1 MATSE
6 ANRAVHR
13 LVDMV
18 VEEVSLVDRAANQ
31 HRFLIVKRSEPM
43 DQNTAPA
50 QAATYTQPGDETAPT
65 AAEETPTDLNEQ
77 PDADSGETL
86 DADSPE
92 VLGSDAGTEQPSA
105 FALATQALQSL
116 TAAVQ
121 MLASVPKGEARD
133 QIAELARQL
142 GATGLAGSDEA
153 SRESASPPAD
163 DEEDTAQK
171 ASLPVPRGASGQPD
185 AVNTK
190 LDSIAAGLRALG
202 ETMKQHQRRLAQV
215 EKRFGL
221 PNSSPSGEHQAKPQ
235 EPEGIGWPLDL
246 NRSLDRDSVDKS
258 VSFHDV

>member
-1 MATSE
+1 MATSDT
-6 ANRAVHR
+6 NRTVHR

-43 DQNTAPA
+43 DQNTVPA
-50 QAATYTQPGDETAPT
+50 EAATDVQSGDETAPPDV
-65 AAEETPTDLNEQ
+65 EETPLDLNEE
-77 PDADSGETL
+77 PDGDSGETVG
-86 DADSPE
+86 DDSPE
-92 VLGSDAGTEQPSA
+92 VAGADVGTDQPSA

-121 MLASVPKGEARD
+121 MLASVPEGEARD

-142 GATGLAGSDEA
+142 GMAGSSGSVESSDGLPLPPAVDEGHTA
-153 SRESASPPAD
+153 EEASPPAPKK
-163 DEEDTAQK
+163 AQGK
-171 ASLPVPRGASGQPD
+171 PN

-190 LDSIAAGLRALG
+190 LDSIAAGLRVLS

-221 PNSSPSGEHQAKPQ
+221 PNSSPSGEHQARPA
-235 EPEGIGWPLDL
+235 EPEDIGWPLDL

>member
-50 QAATYTQPGDETAPT
+50 QAATDSQAGDETAPP
-65 AAEETPTDLNEQ
+65 AAEEMPTDLNEE

-121 MLASVPKGEARD
+121 MLASVPKDEAQE

-142 GATGLAGSDEA
+142 GAIEPAGSA
-153 SRESASPPAD
+153 ESSDDSPIPPP
-163 DEEDTAQK
+163 ENEGDTAKK
-171 ASLPVPRGASGQPD
+171 APLPAPRNAQGQPD

-190 LDSIAAGLRALG
+190 LDSIAAGLRPLAFDVCTEADAKSLAAAEQESAVTRKTASEATKVSLPDDEAPAGAGG
-202 ETMKQHQRRLAQV
+202 ERASR
-215 EKRFGL
+215 
-221 PNSSPSGEHQAKPQ
+221 
-235 EPEGIGWPLDL
+235 
-246 NRSLDRDSVDKS
+246 KS
-258 VSFHDV
+258 KKA

>member
-1 MATSE
+1 MAPSE
-6 ANRAVHR
+6 ANRTVHR

-43 DQNTAPA
+43 DQNTEPA
-50 QAATYTQPGDETAPT
+50 EAATDVQSGDETAPPD
-65 AAEETPTDLNEQ
+65 AEETPTDLNEQ
-77 PDADSGETL
+77 PDGDSGETVGG
-86 DADSPE
+86 DSPE
-92 VLGSDAGTEQPSA
+92 LPGSDAGTGQPSA
-105 FALATQALQSL
+105 FVLATQALQSL

-121 MLASVPKGEARD
+121 MLASVPEGEARE
-133 QIAELARQL
+133 QIAELAWQL
-142 GATGLAGSDEA
+142 GTTASAGSAESSDDLPIPLPEDEG
-153 SRESASPPAD
+153 
-163 DEEDTAQK
+163 DTAKK
-171 ASLPVPRGASGQPD
+171 APLPAPREAQGQPD
-185 AVNTK
+185 VVNTK
-190 LDSIAAGLRALG
+190 LDSIAAGLRVLG

-235 EPEGIGWPLDL
+235 EPENIGWPLDL